1 MRSTFTPWSDVVL
14 CKSFDVVSCPAGG
27 KANGVGVRRRAER
40 RAATVAVCRRVGRLA
55 RAYARVRVKNEDSMY
70 QYGVHSFMYHSS
82 HSLHTFS
89 TRIFAGRLT
98 HTPPTQTDFVC
109 VHRKRDRS
117 ARSSASNSMRRSATR
132 CPPSRCCKAWI
143 AHSQTNYRKQQTAPK
158 LLYYVRSR
166 AAREG
171 GGGKHGVRALR
182 VRCTA
187 S

>member
-1 MRSTFTPWSDVVL
+1 MHPSCTRGFLSTQPRRPMRSTFTPWSDVVL

-109 VHRKRDRS
+109 VHRKRDWT
-117 ARSSASNSMRRSATR
+117 SATMLLNIG
-132 CPPSRCCKAWI
+132 PDHGSRC
-143 AHSQTNYRKQQTAPK
+143 N
-158 LLYYVRSR
+158 
-166 AAREG
+166 
-171 GGGKHGVRALR
+171 
-182 VRCTA
+182 CT
-187 S
+187 